1 MRGHGHRLNS
11 TELSSGRSTRGP
23 GPVGAGHGCRRRP
36 CGGSTLRAWSAERRR
51 LRPGSIALELGCG
64 PGAAAAQLVP
74 FVGERGRVLGIDSSE
89 TMIDAARRLQE
100 TSTTLEFTVGDAT
113 RLELADGSFDA
124 YRCERT
130 YQHLTE
136 PEAALAEA
144 CRVVRPGGRVA
155 VIDSDWG
162 TFAIDHPNREL
173 TERLAAVPRRF
184 PSNSWSGRRL
194 RSQMVRAGLH
204 EVTVRAET
212 LVATSWDPDVS
223 PGVLGLPPFE
233 RIAEAARAL
242 GVFDEQDAADWLEGL
257 ADEARA
263 GRFFVMVTMVAGV
276 ATVP

>member
-1 MRGHGHRLNS
+1 MDIGEIRLNYQAVDQHAS
-11 TELSSGRSTRGP
+11 PDQL
-23 GPVGAGHGCRRRP
+23 VQAMIAADDHAAVQL
-36 CGGSTLRAWSAERRR
+36 LRAWSAEQLR
-51 LRPGSIALELGCG
+51 LRHGSIALELGCG
-64 PGAAAAQLVP
+64 PGTAAAQLVP
-74 FVGERGRVLGIDSSE
+74 FVGDKGRVLGIDSSE
-89 TMIDAARRLQE
+89 TMIDAAQRLQE

-162 TFAIDHPNREL
+162 TFVIDHPNRDL
-173 TERLAAVPRRF
+173 TERLATVPRRF
-184 PSNSWSGRRL
+184 PLNSWSGRRL

-204 EVTVRAET
+204 DVIVRAET

-223 PGVLGLPPFE
+223 PGVPGLPAFE
-233 RIAEAARAL
+233 RVAQGAQAL
-242 GVFDEQDAADWLEGL
+242 GVFGEQDATDWLKTL
-257 ADEARA
+257 ADEARE
-263 GRFFVMVTMVAGV
+263 GRFFVMITMVAVV